1 MAVPTPGLGA
11 PPPVKRNRGCFAG
24 CLGCLIPMVLIV
36 LIIGGLFYFLVAQA
50 AAAVSVPAQLVV
62 VNPATTL
69 TPHGSSAR
77 PGASGNLVHGGDQVE
92 TSASGRSL
100 IQFQDGSITRLGP
113 ATKVTLDAAEFDK
126 QGQLHNVSMTQQAG
140 RTLSTVQKLVGLN
153 AKFNVAGH
161 SATASVR
168 GTKFEVIANT
178 DGSVRL
184 KTFVGI
190 VRLDGGHGFVDVGAG
205 QQADASPSGAV
216 TKAVPISPDAAD
228 PFILW
233 MASEEAAKAAGQPA
247 TAQTSFDQGA
257 LATGQTAGQPDYNS
271 AGGEII
277 GELAYPGS
285 AMTLIITDP
294 AGNVHQSTSSVS
306 GPAGK
311 LARVDIPNA
320 PGGAFKVQVRGD
332 NVNPSEHFTVTLITK
347 FVCAA
352 NQLTQGGFIRN
363 VLSANDTR
371 NALVKS
377 GATNASIRF
386 SGTSAGGANIEA
398 SGGFSNISVDAAAIL
413 YAAGGGNIGIAVT
426 QAHINGIDLK
436 QQITSAIAQAGGR
449 NLNSLSVGY
458 QVDRVY
464 SCTAGNDSFLVIE
477 GHE

>member
-11 PPPVKRNRGCFAG
+11 PPPVKRRRSG
-24 CLGCLIPMVLIV
+24 CLGCLIPVVLIV
-36 LIIGGLFYFLVAQA
+36 LIIAGLFYFLVAQA

-69 TPHGSSAR
+69 THSGSAQ
-77 PGASGNLVHGGDQVE
+77 PGVSGNLVHAGDQVQ
-92 TSASGRSL
+92 TNANGRSL

-113 ATKVTLDAAEFDK
+113 ATTVRLDAAEFDK
-126 QGQLHNVSMTQQAG
+126 QGQLHNVSMTQTAG
-140 RTLSTVQKLVGLN
+140 RTLSTVQKLVGAN

-168 GTKFEVIANT
+168 GTKFELIQNA

-184 KTFVGI
+184 KTYVGK
-190 VRLDGGHGFVDVGAG
+190 VNLGSSNSNVDVSAG
-205 QQADASPSGAV
+205 QQADASPSGVVSKPVAI
-216 TKAVPISPDAAD
+216 TPDPAD
-228 PFILW
+228 PFTLW
-233 MASEEAAKAAGQPA
+233 LASEEAAKAAGQPA

-257 LATGQTAGQPDYNS
+257 IASGQTANQPAYNS
-271 AGGEII
+271 AGGEVI

-294 AGNVHQSTSSVS
+294 SGAVHQSSISIS

-311 LARVDIPNA
+311 LVLVDIRNA

-332 NVNPSEHFTVTLITK
+332 NVNPAEHFTVTMVTK

-352 NQLTQGGFIRN
+352 KQVTEGGFIRN

-371 NALVKS
+371 DALVQS
-377 GATNASIRF
+377 GASNVSIRF
-386 SGTSAGGANIEA
+386 SGASAGGANVEA
-398 SGGFSNISVDAAAIL
+398 SGSFSGLSFSGAVIL
-413 YAAGGGNIGIAVT
+413 YAAGGGNVGVAVT
-426 QAHINGIDLK
+426 QASLNGIDIK

-449 NLNSLSVGY
+449 NLDSLSVGY
-458 QVDRVY
+458 QVDRLY
-464 SCTAGNDSFLVIE
+464 TCSTGKDSFLVME
-477 GHE
+477 GRP